1 MKQLLLFDDPR
12 PLVDRLGR
20 QFFRDAPQCPGVYL
34 MRDEADNV
42 LYVGK
47 ARNLRKRLSNYRVAN
62 PERLRRRHLKLL
74 GTVARIELEQCE
86 DETAALARESQL
98 LRSLRPRFNRA
109 GTWVGIRRFIS
120 WKITERGLE
129 LAVTSAVEPGWKFFG
144 PLGSSANL
152 LQAILV
158 RLFWCGLCP
167 RRSYAEMPH
176 GWARSGTGA
185 NVCLRFG
192 SLHRHVFEQGIIGL
206 SAALGGEPDRFLA
219 WVRERTAQVTHRF
232 ERAMI
237 EMDLSSLLE
246 FIQKS
251 FAPGLA
257 PPTQSKF

>member
-47 ARNLRKRLSNYRVAN
+47 ARNLRKRLSSYRVAN

-74 GTVARIELEQCE
+74 GTVARIELEQCK

-109 GTWVGIRRFIS
+109 GTWVGVRRFIS

-152 LQAILV
+152 LQAILL
-158 RLFWCGLCP
+158 RLFWFGLCP

-176 GWARSGTGA
+176 GWFRSGTGA

-192 SLHRHVFEQGIIGL
+192 SLHRHEFEQGIIGL
-206 SAALGGEPDRFLA
+206 SAALGGEPDPFLA

-246 FIQKS
+246 FIEKS
-251 FAPGLA
+251 FAPDPARL
-257 PPTQSKF
+257 TQSKF